1 MSFDASGIGSA
12 RIGVDTSTIGFTT
25 SHKFRTG
32 ERVVYKTFGKKA
44 LVGLASD
51 SSYYVN
57 VKDNYTITLHK
68 NIDDAS
74 VGLSTIGFTDFGEG
88 IQSLNSYNGKSIVKT
103 VVVTN
108 PGSGYQNKKIS
119 CVAAGIDT
127 SLNLISIKGHGYQ
140 SGEILKYTVDGTT
153 VGGLTNSSEYYVTKL
168 NNDQFKLSA
177 VGVGT
182 TQSDF
187 FYNTKQYQDF
197 SSIGVGTHTFN
208 YQDIT
213 VTIDGRIGIS
223 SIEGKTFDAVLK
235 PIIRGSVTSIHLSN
249 NGVGYGSSDILNFE
263 RFPLINLNTGRGAVI
278 SPVVVNGRIVDAI
291 VSAGGTDYNSTPEI
305 KITGIGIGAEIVAE
319 TDSTGKIISVNVTK
333 SGAGYGSSTTSFD
346 VIKSGKFA
354 TFKTNIQS
362 WRAVSYTH
370 LTLPTKRIV

>member
-1 MSFDASGIGSA
+1 M
-12 RIGVDTSTIGFTT
+12 
-25 SHKFRTG
+25 
-32 ERVVYKTFGKKA
+32 
-44 LVGLASD
+44 
-51 SSYYVN
+51 N

-68 NIDDAS
+68 NVDDAS
-74 VGLSTIGFTDFGEG
+74 VGLSTITFTDFGEG
-88 IQSLNSYNGKSIVKT
+88 IQSLNSYNGKSIIKT

-108 PGSGYQNKKIS
+108 PGSGYQNKKTS
-119 CVAAGIDT
+119 CVASGIDT
-127 SLNLISIKGHGYQ
+127 SLNLVNIKGHGYE
-140 SGEILKYTVDGTT
+140 SGEILKYTVDGTA

-187 FYNTKQYQDF
+187 FYNTKQYQNF

-208 YQDIT
+208 YQDIA

-263 RFPLINLNTGRGAVI
+263 RSPLIDLNTGRGI
-278 SPVVVNGRIVDAI
+278 CN
-291 VSAGGTDYNSTPEI
+291 
-305 KITGIGIGAEIVAE
+305 IT
-319 TDSTGKIISVNVTK
+319 
-333 SGAGYGSSTTSFD
+333 
-346 VIKSGKFA
+346 
-354 TFKTNIQS
+354 
-362 WRAVSYTH
+362 H
-370 LTLPTKRIV
+370 CC